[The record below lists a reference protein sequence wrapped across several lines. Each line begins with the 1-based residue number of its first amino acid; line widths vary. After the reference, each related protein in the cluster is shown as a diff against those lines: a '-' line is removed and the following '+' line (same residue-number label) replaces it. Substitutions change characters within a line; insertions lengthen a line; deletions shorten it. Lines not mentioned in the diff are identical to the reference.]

1 MKMHT
6 HKKEIGPKWILKVQ
20 ENGERGIWD
29 EKEGKWE
36 TLTLLEE
43 MEIMH
48 EGMWVV
54 VAEWDQRER
63 ERRTFLAR
71 EILPLKRSLCEPIF
85 ANFVTI
91 IVCLCFCLFFYFYF

>member
-1 MKMHT
+1 MFIKHT
-6 HKKEIGPKWILKVQ
+6 C
-20 ENGERGIWD
+20 

-63 ERRTFLAR
+63 E
-71 EILPLKRSLCEPIF
+71 EPF
-85 ANFVTI
+85 
-91 IVCLCFCLFFYFYF
+91 

>member
-54 VAEWDQRER
+54 VAEWDQRESKKLSSPGNFAV
-63 ERRTFLAR
+63 EAFIMWTN
-71 EILPLKRSLCEPIF
+71 LCQ
-85 ANFVTI
+85 
-91 IVCLCFCLFFYFYF
+91 LC